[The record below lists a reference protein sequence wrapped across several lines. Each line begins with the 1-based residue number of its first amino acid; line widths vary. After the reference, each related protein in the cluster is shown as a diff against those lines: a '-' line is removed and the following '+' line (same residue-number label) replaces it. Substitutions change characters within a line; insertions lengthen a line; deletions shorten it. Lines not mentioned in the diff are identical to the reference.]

1 MAALVGR
8 TDELA
13 ALAEI
18 DGAALHGE
26 VAAAVVVG
34 DSGTGKSRLLAEA
47 AARSGLPHHLR
58 VAGFEP
64 ESAAAATV

>member
-1 MAALVGR
+1 
-8 TDELA
+8 
-13 ALAEI
+13 
-18 DGAALHGE
+18 
-26 VAAAVVVG
+26 VVG